1 MGEILAVKLVS
12 FFVLFTLFQVN
23 YVHYI
28 LFNNTYR
35 YEYAYNTKALGTYVL
50 LYSVILIHIYF
61 HVREGWEKRAEKGG
75 KNVYD
80 CHTACRLSLFTRWLG
95 IF

>member
-61 HVREGWEKRAEKGG
+61 HVRRGMGEEGGEGREK
-75 KNVYD
+75 
-80 CHTACRLSLFTRWLG
+80 CL
-95 IF
+95 